1 MYIVSILILVSAFAL
16 AYGAYSLPTRAPV
29 RRRLARLA
37 DGSLIPTE
45 EIDDGSGGVLTD
57 ESGGRLVQFLA
68 PLAGLASAAGTISTL
83 SARRRLVEAGYRRE
97 KHLLVFMG
105 GRVALAMAFAF
116 IALVASPLWGLDE
129 LKTLAA
135 VCTAAALGF
144 VAPSYWVDKVG
155 NGRKDAVVRGLPDAL
170 DLMVVC
176 VEAGLGITASLA
188 RVARE
193 FSKNNPVVAAE
204 FELTT
209 LEIRAGKSSTE
220 ALRSLADRTGVGE
233 LGALVA
239 MLVQTER
246 FGTSL
251 ADALRIQAEA
261 MRIQRMQ
268 RAEEQAAKAPL
279 KMLFP
284 TLIIFIATLVVTLG
298 PGLLQL
304 FGFFSEKGGN

>member
-1 MYIVSILILVSAFAL
+1 
-16 AYGAYSLPTRAPV
+16 V

-37 DGSLIPTE
+37 DGSSVPVPVE
-45 EIDDGSGGVLTD
+45 ERPDGLLS
-57 ESGGRLVQFLA
+57 EEAEGRLVRWLR
-68 PLAGLASAAGTISTL
+68 PLAGAATAAGGISTL
-83 SARRRLVEAGYRRE
+83 SARRRLVEAGYRTE

-105 GRVALAMAFAF
+105 GRVALAMAGAF
-116 IALVASPLWGLDE
+116 IALVLSPAWGLDE
-129 LKTLAA
+129 LRLTIAVCMAAA
-135 VCTAAALGF
+135 VGF
-144 VAPSYWVDKVG
+144 VGPSYWVDKV
-155 NGRKDAVVRGLPDAL
+155 RARRQFKILRGLPDAL

-176 VEAGLGITASLA
+176 VESGLGITASLA
-188 RVARE
+188 RVGQE
-193 FSKNNPVVAAE
+193 FATNNPVLSAE

-209 LEIRAGKSSTE
+209 LEIRAGKSNTD
-220 ALRSLADRTGVGE
+220 ALRALAERTGVAE

-251 ADALRIQAEA
+251 ADALRIQADA

-268 RAEEQAAKAPL
+268 RAEEMAAKAPL

-284 TLIIFIATLVVTLG
+284 TLLIFIATLIVTLG

-304 FGFFSEKGGN
+304 FGFFSEKS

>member
-1 MYIVSILILVSAFAL
+1 MFLISILILLTAFTL
-16 AYGAYSLPTRAPV
+16 AYGVYSLPTRAPV

-37 DGSLIPTE
+37 DGSSIPAPVE
-45 EIDDGSGGVLTD
+45 PRSDGLLAD
-57 ESGGRLVQFLA
+57 EGGGRLVRLLT
-68 PLAGLASAAGTISTL
+68 PLAGAASAAGAISTR
-83 SARRRLVEAGYRRE
+83 SARRRLVEAGYRRDR
-97 KHLLVFMG
+97 HLLNFMG
-105 GRVALAMAFAF
+105 GRVALALVAAV
-116 IALVASPLWGLDE
+116 ATLVASPAWGLDE
-129 LKTLAA
+129 IRLAVVVCLAA
-135 VCTAAALGF
+135 AVGF
-144 VAPSYWVDKVG
+144 VGPSYWVDKVRARRRG
-155 NGRKDAVVRGLPDAL
+155 SIIRGLPDAL

-188 RVARE
+188 RVAKE
-193 FSKNNPVVAAE
+193 FSANNPVLSAE

-209 LEIRAGKSSTE
+209 LEIRAGKSSSD
-220 ALRSLADRTGVGE
+220 ALRALAERTGVGE

-251 ADALRIQAEA
+251 ADALRIQADA

-268 RAEEQAAKAPL
+268 RAEEQAGKAPL

-284 TLIIFIATLVVTLG
+284 TLIIFIATLIVTLG